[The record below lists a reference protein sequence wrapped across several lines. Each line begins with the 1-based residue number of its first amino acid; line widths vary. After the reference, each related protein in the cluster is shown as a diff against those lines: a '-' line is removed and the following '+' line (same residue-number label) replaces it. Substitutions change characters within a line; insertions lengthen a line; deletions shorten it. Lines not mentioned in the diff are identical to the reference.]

1 MDDPVQVS
9 VARRLPVQEPRQMNL
24 DNMLGKR
31 VRQEGSPSVELLE
44 GDDDSSLL
52 QGPILSRQKRL
63 KIAQELSEQ
72 KVQRVDSP
80 VPEDLA

>member
-1 MDDPVQVS
+1 
-9 VARRLPVQEPRQMNL
+9 MNL